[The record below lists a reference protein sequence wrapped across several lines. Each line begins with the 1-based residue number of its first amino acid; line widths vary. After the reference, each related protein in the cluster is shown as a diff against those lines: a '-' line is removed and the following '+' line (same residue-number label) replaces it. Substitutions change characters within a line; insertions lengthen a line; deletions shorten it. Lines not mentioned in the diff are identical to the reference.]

1 MRRACVFILLALT
14 ASASAG
20 AQSSKATS
28 TAPPIREAPL
38 MQCPSI
44 LGNGATSQRLY
55 CDVLGGAEPAAGLR
69 VTLPP
74 HAGPLT
80 LSFTLH
86 NRQTYSESEV
96 KAGRAFARY
105 TATLR
110 VVSGTGEAL
119 GQAVVRSEF
128 RTEKDLVERIA
139 GGAGPGGVKAV
150 APTGSEPVVLTVP
163 ENVDEVILSGER
175 LSIERVGGT
184 EVVTAPGRPY
194 AVVSGVE
201 IEYRPAPPPPPPK
214 AKAKP
219 KPKPKPKPKS
229 R

>member
-1 MRRACVFILLALT
+1 MRRAFVIILLVLA
-14 ASASAG
+14 AAASAG
-20 AQSSKATS
+20 AQTGAKKPPSRPATS
-28 TAPPIREAPL
+28 KTAPASPPAPPVREAPL

-44 LGNGATSQRLY
+44 LGNGATTQRLY
-55 CDVLGGAEPAAGLR
+55 CDVLGGADPTAGLR

-110 VVSGTGEAL
+110 VASGAGEVL

-139 GGAGPGGVKAV
+139 GGAGPGRRQGRGADRRR
-150 APTGSEPVVLTVP
+150 AGRAHGGRGRRRGDP
-163 ENVDEVILSGER
+163 ER
-175 LSIERVGGT
+175 
-184 EVVTAPGRPY
+184 
-194 AVVSGVE
+194 
-201 IEYRPAPPPPPPK
+201 
-214 AKAKP
+214 
-219 KPKPKPKPKS
+219 
-229 R
+229 